1 MYCPTCGVVVR
12 NSSGLCPTCGAT
24 LTAAP
29 EDMREVVEVIG
40 EVMPD
45 TPPEDATDSE
55 ATRVYVP
62 SAALTVR
69 RGSSELVPPLARAGQ
84 LAQAA
89 WRQPAVRAA
98 VKTSVSA
105 LALSLAMRAAR
116 QALTGPHAI
125 HRDAA
130 RGMLPSLAD
139 IFASERGDRD
149 GEYEVVETVFYMRRV
164 VRR

>member
-12 NSSGLCPTCGAT
+12 NGSALCPTCGTA

-29 EDMREVVEVIG
+29 DDMREVVEVMG
-40 EVMPD
+40 EVMID
-45 TPPEDATDSE
+45 TPPEDAPDGE
-55 ATRVYVP
+55 APRAYAP
-62 SAALTVR
+62 STALTVR

-84 LAQAA
+84 LALAA

-98 VKTSVSA
+98 VKTSASA

-125 HRDAA
+125 RRPAS

-139 IFASERGDRD
+139 IFGGEHGDRD
-149 GEYEVVETVFYMRRV
+149 GEYEVVETMFYMRRV